1 MIHALD
7 SHVFLIVICAYD
19 KGKCCKSCIYICCQ
33 EEQLRD
39 KPGYEHLNE
48 QLHVL
53 IEAEQPANVIDF
65 QLNKAREIIEDL
77 LKPVVCCLASV
88 LSMCL
93 KIYNVY
99 TP

>member
-1 MIHALD
+1 M
-7 SHVFLIVICAYD
+7 CA
-19 KGKCCKSCIYICCQ
+19 CQ

-53 IEAEQPANVIDF
+53 IEAEQPANVIDL

-77 LKPVVCCLASV
+77 LKPVVCFSDAT
-88 LSMCL
+88 L
-93 KIYNVY
+93 KMATHENQQVKIQNAC
-99 TP
+99 TS